1 MSQELSTAKYYEQS
15 LREQPVVPPE
25 PATRSRAPVAES
37 TRPGGGLD
45 RLSRWATA
53 VVAIVVFAGGA
64 GALWL
69 NRAELEQDAKF
80 ARERSN
86 PLNFMLWL
94 GGSDKTMKDV
104 VLQAQQNATAN
115 WQKDMSS
122 NSAFE
127 GVDLS
132 NFSQGINPGVGGAS
146 PAVPGSAATKR

>member
-15 LREQPVVPPE
+15 LTEQPIVRQE
-25 PATRSRAPVAES
+25 PARRALEPAEAK
-37 TRPGGGLD
+37 RPTGGLD

-53 VVAIVVFAGGA
+53 IVAIVVFAGGA
-64 GALWL
+64 AALWL
-69 NRAELEQDAKF
+69 NRVELEQDAKF

-104 VLQAQQNATAN
+104 VQQAQQNATNN
-115 WQKDMSS
+115 WQGGLGAGSD
-122 NSAFE
+122 FE

-132 NFSQGINPGVGGAS
+132 KFSQELNAGVGSNRQPAS
-146 PAVPGSAATKR
+146 NKAAKQR